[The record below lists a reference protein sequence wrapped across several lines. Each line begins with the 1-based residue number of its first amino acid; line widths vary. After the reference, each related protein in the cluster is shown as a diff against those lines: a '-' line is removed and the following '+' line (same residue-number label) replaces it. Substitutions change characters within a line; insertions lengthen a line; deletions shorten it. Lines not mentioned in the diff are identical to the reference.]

1 MMYNI
6 GLNIGLNILLFIT
19 YRVTHYIQLIILW
32 NYIVDS
38 F

>member
-6 GLNIGLNILLFIT
+6 GLNIGLNVLLFVT
-19 YRVTHYIQLIILW
+19 YRVI
-32 NYIVDS
+32 NYIVDA

>member
-6 GLNIGLNILLFIT
+6 GLNIGLNILLFVT
-19 YRVTHYIQLIILW
+19 YRVI

>member
-1 MMYNI
+1 MMYNV
-6 GLNIGLNILLFIT
+6 GLNIGLNILLFIA
-19 YRVTHYIQLIILW
+19 YQVINYINLIILW

>member
-6 GLNIGLNILLFIT
+6 DLNIGLNILVFVT
-19 YRVTHYIQLIILW
+19 YPITHYIQLIILW